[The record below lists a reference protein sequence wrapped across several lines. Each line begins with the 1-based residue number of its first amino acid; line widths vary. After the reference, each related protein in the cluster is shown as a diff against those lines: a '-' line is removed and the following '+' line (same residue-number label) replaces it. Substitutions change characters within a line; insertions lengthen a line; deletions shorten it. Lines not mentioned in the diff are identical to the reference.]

1 MKRRYN
7 TRRSLFAILLLMVMT
22 LQMGVKSF
30 HVHHHAHAVEF
41 ACSDCEHHRVHSG
54 HILAW
59 DGHSDD
65 CPLCQM
71 LVSPYVPAEEL
82 RAPLPFVQ
90 THTHGTASVPHV
102 VAATWCTTSPRGPPA
117 SYYKSAA

>member
-30 HVHHHAHAVEF
+30 HVHRHAQAVEF
-41 ACSDCEHHRVHSG
+41 ACSDCEHHRVHDG
-54 HILAW
+54 HIVAW

-65 CPLCQM
+65 CPLCEM

-82 RAPLPFVQ
+82 RAPLPVCQ
-90 THTHGTASVPHV
+90 TYSHGTASVPRV
-102 VAATWCTTSPRGPPA
+102 VAAAWCPTSPRGPP
-117 SYYKSAA
+117 SSCYKFAA